1 MRRAG
6 FGLVAAEIDFKQ
18 EQFLA
23 KKDKYLV
30 GLDIGSTKTCVLIAE
45 IADEQVKF
53 LALGAAESKGLRKG
67 LIVNL
72 DSTVS
77 SIRRAVEEAESVAN
91 VPVDSAVIGVAGGHV
106 RGVNSRG
113 GITLGNRPR
122 DIERDDVRRAIDAAR
137 NISLPEDREV
147 LHVLPHEFI
156 VDAQDGIRDAIGMV
170 GQKLSVNVHLVTSS
184 IAATQNLVTAANKAG
199 ILINDTVLEPL
210 ASAESC
216 LTQDERDLGCCLL
229 DIGGGTTELIVYG
242 GGVVRHTGAIPVG
255 GDHFTNDLA
264 VGLRTPIPEAERIKR
279 RHACAAA
286 SFLKDDGAIEIAS
299 VGDRPPRTIF
309 AHMLTDIIEYRA
321 VELLSLI
328 RDDLQRAGL
337 DAQIPA
343 GFVLAGGGSRFH
355 GLDELAEQAFHLPVR
370 IAEPKGLADLPEQVA
385 QPEYATVIGLV
396 LYGAKARRSAP
407 QRAGNFVSKL
417 KSMFAGAS

>member
-1 MRRAG
+1 
-6 FGLVAAEIDFKQ
+6 LS
-18 EQFLA
+18 
-23 KKDKYLV
+23 KKDKYV
-30 GLDIGSTKTCVLIAE
+30 IGLDIGSTKTCALIAE
-45 IADEQVKF
+45 IDEEQVKF

-91 VPVDSAVIGVAGGHV
+91 VPVESAVIGVAGNHV

-113 GITLGNRPR
+113 GISLGARPR

-137 NISLPEDREV
+137 NISLPDDREV
-147 LHVLPHEFI
+147 LHVLPHEFR

-170 GQKLSVNVHLVTSS
+170 GLRLEANVHVVTSS
-184 IAATQNLVTAANKAG
+184 VAATQNLVTAANKAG
-199 ILINDTVLEPL
+199 ILISDTVLEPL

-229 DIGGGTTELIVYG
+229 DIGGGTTELIIYG
-242 GGVVRHTGAIPVG
+242 GGVVRHTSAVPIG

-264 VGLRTPIPEAERIKR
+264 VGLRTPIPEAEKIKR
-279 RHACAAA
+279 RNGCASSA
-286 SFLKDDGAIEIAS
+286 LLREDGAIEIAS

-309 AHMLTDIIEYRA
+309 ARMLTDIIEPRA
-321 VELLSLI
+321 TELLAMI
-328 RDDLQRAGL
+328 RDDLRRAGL
-337 DAQIPA
+337 ETQIPA
-343 GFVLAGGGSRFH
+343 GFILCGGAARLYGF
-355 GLDELAEQAFHLPVR
+355 DELIEQSLHLPVR
-370 IAEPKGLADLPEQVA
+370 VAVPKGLADLPELVA

-396 LYGAKARRSAP
+396 MYGAKARRNTP
-407 QRAGNFVSKL
+407 QRAGNLVSKL
-417 KSMFAGAS
+417 KAMFAGAS

>member
-1 MRRAG
+1 MS
-6 FGLVAAEIDFKQ
+6 
-18 EQFLA
+18 

-30 GLDIGSTKTCVLIAE
+30 GLDIGSTKTCVLLAE
-45 IADEQVKF
+45 LENEQVKF

-77 SIRRAVEEAESVAN
+77 SIRRAVEEAEGVAN
-91 VPVDSAVIGVAGGHV
+91 VPVESAYIGVAGGHV

-113 GITLGNRPR
+113 GVPLGPRPR
-122 DIERDDVRRAIDAAR
+122 DIERDDLKRTIDAAR
-137 NISLPEDREV
+137 NVSLPEDREV

-156 VDAQDGIRDAIGMV
+156 VDAQDGIRDPVGMV
-170 GQKLSVNVHLVTSS
+170 GQRLEANVHIVTSS
-184 IAATQNLVTAANKAG
+184 ISATQNLVSAANKAG

-210 ASAESC
+210 ASAEAC

-242 GGVVRHTGAIPVG
+242 GGVVRHTSAVAIG

-264 VGLRTPIPEAERIKR
+264 VGLRTPIPEAEKIKR
-279 RHACAAA
+279 LHGCASAQ
-286 SFLKDDGAIEIAS
+286 LLRDDGAIQIAT

-309 AHMLTDIIEYRA
+309 TRNLTDIIEPRA
-321 VELLSLI
+321 QELLTLI
-328 RDDLQRAGL
+328 SEDLRRAGL
-337 DAQIPA
+337 DKQIPA
-343 GFVLAGGGSRFH
+343 GFVLAGGGARLN
-355 GLDELAEQAFHLPVR
+355 GLVEMTEQAFQLPVR
-370 IAEPKGLADLPEQVA
+370 VGEPRGIVDLPEQVA

-396 LYGAKARRSAP
+396 LYAAKARRAGP
-407 QRAGNFVSKL
+407 QRSGGIVSKL
-417 KSMFAGAS
+417 KAMFAGA

>member
-1 MRRAG
+1 
-6 FGLVAAEIDFKQ
+6 
-18 EQFLA
+18 LA

-45 IADEQVKF
+45 VEGELVKF
-53 LALGAAESKGLRKG
+53 LALGAAESKGLRRG

-91 VPVDSAVIGVAGGHV
+91 VPVEEALIGVAGGHV

-113 GITLGNRPR
+113 GVSLGHRPR
-122 DIERDDVRRAIDAAR
+122 DIERDDVRRAVDAAR
-137 NISLPEDREV
+137 NITLPEDREV
-147 LHVLPHEFI
+147 LHVLPHEFM
-156 VDAQDGIRDAIGMV
+156 VDAQTGIRDAIGMV
-170 GQKLSVNVHLVTSS
+170 GHRLEANVHLVTSS
-184 IAATQNLVTAANKAG
+184 VAATQNLVTAANKAG
-199 ILINDTVLEPL
+199 ILISDTVLEPL

-216 LTQDERDLGCCLL
+216 LTQDERDLGCALL
-229 DIGGGTTELIVYG
+229 DIGGGTTEVIVYG
-242 GGVVRHTGAIPVG
+242 GGVVRHTSAVAIG

-279 RHACAAA
+279 RHGCAASA
-286 SFLKDDGAIEIAS
+286 FMKKEEGAIEIAS

-309 AHMLTDIIEYRA
+309 AHMLTDIIEPRA
-321 VELLSLI
+321 MELLSLI

-337 DAQIPA
+337 DGQIPA
-343 GFVLAGGGSRFH
+343 GFVLAGGGARLH
-355 GLDELAEQAFHLPVR
+355 GLEELTEQSFHLPVR

-385 QPEYATVIGLV
+385 QPEYATVVGLV
-396 LYGAKARRSAP
+396 LYGARARRNSP
-407 QRAGNFVSKL
+407 QRAGNLVSKL
-417 KSMFAGAS
+417 KAMFAGAS

>member
-1 MRRAG
+1 M
-6 FGLVAAEIDFKQ
+6 
-18 EQFLA
+18 A

-30 GLDIGSTKTCVLIAE
+30 GLDIGSSKTTVLIAE
-45 IADEQVKF
+45 VEGELVKF

-91 VPVDSAVIGVAGGHV
+91 VPVEEALIGVAGSHV
-106 RGVNSRG
+106 RGVNSRA

-122 DIERDDVRRAIDAAR
+122 DIERDDVRRAVDAAR
-137 NISLPEDREV
+137 NITLPDDREV
-147 LHVLPHEFI
+147 LHVLPHEFR

-170 GQKLSVNVHLVTSS
+170 GQRLEANVHLVTSS
-184 IAATQNLVTAANKAG
+184 VAATQNLVTAANRAG
-199 ILINDTVLEPL
+199 ILISDTVLEPL
-210 ASAESC
+210 ASAESS

-229 DIGGGTTELIVYG
+229 DIGGGTTEVIVYG
-242 GGVVRHTGAIPVG
+242 GGVVRHTSAVAVG

-279 RHACAAA
+279 RHGCAASA
-286 SFLKDDGAIEIAS
+286 FMKADGPIEIAS

-309 AHMLTDIIEYRA
+309 AHMLTDIIEPRA
-321 VELLSLI
+321 MELLSLI

-337 DAQIPA
+337 DGQIPA
-343 GFVLAGGGSRFH
+343 GFVLAGGGARLH
-355 GLDELAEQAFHLPVR
+355 GLDELAEQSFHLPVR
-370 IAEPKGLADLPEQVA
+370 VAEPKGLADLPEQVA
-385 QPEYATVIGLV
+385 QPEYATVVGLV
-396 LYGAKARRSAP
+396 LYGAKVRRSSP
-407 QRAGNFVSKL
+407 QRAGNLVSKL

>member
-1 MRRAG
+1 
-6 FGLVAAEIDFKQ
+6 
-18 EQFLA
+18 LA
-23 KKDKYLV
+23 KKDKYII
-30 GLDIGSTKTCVLIAE
+30 GLDVGSTKTCALIAE
-45 IADEQVKF
+45 IDEEQVKF

-77 SIRRAVEEAESVAN
+77 SIRRAVEEAEGVAN
-91 VPVDSAVIGVAGGHV
+91 VPVESAVIGVAGSHV

-113 GITLGNRPR
+113 GVTLGNRPR
-122 DIERDDVRRAIDAAR
+122 DIERDDVRRAVDAAR
-137 NISLPEDREV
+137 NITLPEDREV
-147 LHVLPHEFI
+147 LHVLPHEFM

-170 GQKLSVNVHLVTSS
+170 GQRLEANVHLVTSS
-184 IAATQNLVTAANKAG
+184 IAATQNLVTAANRAG
-199 ILINDTVLEPL
+199 ILVNDTVLEPL
-210 ASAESC
+210 ASAEAC

-242 GGVVRHTGAIPVG
+242 GDVVRHTSAVPVG

-279 RHACAAA
+279 RHGCAA
-286 SFLKDDGAIEIAS
+286 SSLLDQDFSIEIAS

-309 AHMLTDIIEYRA
+309 VRMLTQIIEPRA
-321 VELLSLI
+321 MELLALI

-337 DAQIPA
+337 QRQIPA
-343 GFVLAGGGSRFH
+343 GFVLAGGGAQLN
-355 GLDELAEQAFHLPVR
+355 GLLELAEQSFHLPVR
-370 IAEPKGLADLPEQVA
+370 IAEPKGLADLPEQVV
-385 QPEYATVIGLV
+385 QPEYATVVGLV
-396 LYGAKARRSAP
+396 IYGAKTRRTAQ
-407 QRAGNFVSKL
+407 QRSGNFVSKL